1 MESKS
6 CSVIEVNYD
15 ENGNMSVV
23 GPKENN
29 VINDTLNEPN
39 AEVINAD
46 DTKVINK
53 PNDDMM
59 TEPNVELTTAEK
71 ERLQNIYIKHLQ
83 QRLILTEE
91 EKEYLLQK
99 GIKPDQ
105 PSDETSHNSI
115 FMDEAM
121 YKSIDEAI
129 DDEQQS
135 V

>member
-1 MESKS
+1 M
-6 CSVIEVNYD
+6 
-15 ENGNMSVV
+15 
-23 GPKENN
+23 
-29 VINDTLNEPN
+29 INDTLNEPN
-39 AEVINAD
+39 AEVINAEVINAD
-46 DTKVINK
+46 DTKVK

-59 TEPNVELTTAEK
+59 TEPNDDEITTSEK

-99 GIKPDQ
+99 GIKHDQ

>member
-1 MESKS
+1 METKS

-15 ENGNMSVV
+15 ENGNMSVID
-23 GPKENN
+23 PKENN

-46 DTKVINK
+46 DTKVK

-59 TEPNVELTTAEK
+59 AEPDVELTTAEK
-71 ERLQNIYIKHLQ
+71 ERLQQIYIKHLQ
-83 QRLILTEE
+83 QKLILTTE
-91 EKEYLLQK
+91 EKEYLLQMD
-99 GIKPDQ
+99 IKSVQ
-105 PSDETSHNSI
+105 PNDETSYKSI
-115 FMDEAM
+115 FMDEPM
-121 YKSIDEAI
+121 YKSIVMDEAI

>member
-1 MESKS
+1 METKS

-15 ENGNMSVV
+15 ENGNMSVI

-46 DTKVINK
+46 DTKVK

-59 TEPNVELTTAEK
+59 TEPNDDEITTAEK
-71 ERLQNIYIKHLQ
+71 ERLQKIYIKHLQ
-83 QRLILTEE
+83 QRLILTAE
-91 EKEYLLQK
+91 EKEYLLQMD
-99 GIKPDQ
+99 IKSDQ

-115 FMDEAM
+115 FMDEAI